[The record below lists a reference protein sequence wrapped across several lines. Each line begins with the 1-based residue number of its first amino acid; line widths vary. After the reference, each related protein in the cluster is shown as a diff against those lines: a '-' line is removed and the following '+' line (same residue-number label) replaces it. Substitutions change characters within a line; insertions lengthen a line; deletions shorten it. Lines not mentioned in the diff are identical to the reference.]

1 MWYLWPQFFWEG
13 QFKDTHCW
21 DSWREENI
29 WCHLCKHSC
38 SQKQTLRKY
47 ISEVHEL
54 KKPLKCDQSF
64 SKMGNLTTEKA
75 QKFMKERSHSN
86 VTFVTTVFL
95 KMAVWKYTFY
105 QSVMEIKHSN
115 VTFLTTVFP
124 KKVISRNTLARF
136 MKVRNLLQVI
146 CLCNQSH
153 SQNLEKTYFI
163 HPTHWELEFL
173 KNQCSGIQC
182 WDFNSCLF

>member
-1 MWYLWPQFFWEG
+1 MTAPRSKLWKNIFTKYMKSREKKPSNVTFVTKVTKG
-13 QFKDTHCW
+13 QFKGTHCW

-115 VTFLTTVFP
+115 VTFVTTVFP
-124 KKVISRNTLARF
+124 KRVI
-136 MKVRNLLQVI
+136 
-146 CLCNQSH
+146 
-153 SQNLEKTYFI
+153 
-163 HPTHWELEFL
+163 
-173 KNQCSGIQC
+173 
-182 WDFNSCLF
+182 